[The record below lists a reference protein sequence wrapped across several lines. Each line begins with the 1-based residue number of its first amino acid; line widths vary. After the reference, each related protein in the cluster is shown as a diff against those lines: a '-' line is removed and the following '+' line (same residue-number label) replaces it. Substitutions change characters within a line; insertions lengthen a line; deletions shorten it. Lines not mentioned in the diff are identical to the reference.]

1 MPGDCIRAPRS
12 LCTLRRIGLALQASS
27 CCSGGQWEL
36 RCWPGWEEMFK
47 ADLKRLLEI
56 LSDCSGVIEEGR
68 DNCCEESGLGYDLF
82 LVTCIKLGCWS
93 ISVTQL
99 AVLFSFIIYHSHDLF
114 LQKWQCPVFLSSLCS
129 GSGNRKL
136 RSQIPI
142 CQKSAFLPVGIS

>member
-47 ADLKRLLEI
+47 ADLKRLLEM

-68 DNCCEESGLGYDLF
+68 DNCCEESGLGSDLF

-93 ISVTQL
+93 ISVTWLSVIFFYNIPQPWSL
-99 AVLFSFIIYHSHDLF
+99 FAEMAVLCVPVASLF
-114 LQKWQCPVFLSSLCS
+114 WKWQQKIEESDPYLS
-129 GSGNRKL
+129 K
-136 RSQIPI
+136 I
-142 CQKSAFLPVGIS
+142 CISPSWN